1 MHQNDAND
9 TDDAPDRWF
18 LEPFTSRDVA
28 GVASSARADRAAVL
42 EAASQET
49 ALALARDAIARA
61 VRDGTIAA
69 RFNAFIAIEG
79 LERRA
84 RSTVV
89 SGSVKA
95 ADDAFDRAEID
106 DVAKELFLDV
116 QSGDEIKEMF
126 DDARRIRLFDETGK
140 LEDALELVKDFEKYA
155 RSEDSKVVR
164 AAVWCGAWSAIQ
176 NELFRRSEWIRVIEK
191 LFWTIHMLCLSHRIG
206 DIRACAAMQCG
217 ELATAAMLKLC
228 DLRVHEAYARD
239 MLRLSLDE
247 KYKVRHAV
255 SCSVSMCFVRRIDSG
270 LFTVREADAAL
281 LCAMFV
287 SAVGKRNPFAHIDY
301 VNKAHLT
308 KTMNEGCA
316 SVTHYALERMIQCML
331 NDQLWRTDDKDILG
345 RRLRACALIVEHVG
359 DRVAPFIDSI
369 IKMLLDTLTKS
380 FVRHDAE
387 YLMEM
392 LMIYAPST
400 RRTWVAPTMLHVK
413 CLFATPSSRI
423 VTLWVCESFLSRI
436 KQHGVTHVLNLDDVA
451 FISENLETTIIR
463 MDSCDV
469 LDRSSDVL
477 NVVQNIL
484 ASCLEILSKQNKA
497 SMTMPKFKRLEA
509 CVKIQIMYIHACGK
523 IPIDATGDML
533 MESCTPKDEVE
544 ASEIFRLIVDRN
556 VPLRSFRANTLTSFF
571 WLLTG
576 TQLVAEIS
584 KCVAQRID
592 PATCDGSLDSLLTV
606 KDFMIPFI
614 LYVRSRGDETL
625 TRADF
630 VTNVAPVLDSLLDW
644 MRWRPG
650 EMTAQLA
657 DIAATC
663 FAVESP
669 FEENSFSEPISYDE
683 IGEFVESLTDE
694 QSEESAL
701 QTFLTRW
708 LSLENRS
715 KRVIDVICSMSFE
728 KTSSV
733 FCRQKRDAMLHL
745 QKCACLAD
753 RQNALKFLERVAS
766 RYLKQVTTSP
776 STQVRVRS
784 LLALGK
790 TIAELM
796 RDFNDHPT
804 AKKFV
809 GDIFVFADD
818 ADEAVRVGACRVLG
832 ALQHCHSHCGAT
844 IVRGLLDSGAAKYF
858 IHKDAL
864 QCLEDPEVLEK
875 EFRNDARWATQR

>member
-1 MHQNDAND
+1 MPQNDAND
-9 TDDAPDRWF
+9 DDDAPDRWF
-18 LEPFTSRDVA
+18 LDPFTSRDVA
-28 GVASSARADRAAVL
+28 GVASSARAERAAVL
-42 EAASQET
+42 EAASKET
-49 ALALARDAIARA
+49 ALALARDAIVRA
-61 VRDGTIAA
+61 VLDGTIATLY
-69 RFNAFIAIEG
+69 NAFIIAMEALQQRERMAVLSG
-79 LERRA
+79 L
-84 RSTVV
+84 
-89 SGSVKA
+89 VKA

-106 DVAKELFLDV
+106 DVTKELFLDT
-116 QSGDEIKEMF
+116 QIEDEMKEMF
-126 DDARRIRLFDETGK
+126 DIARRIQFFDETGK
-140 LEDALELVKDFEKYA
+140 LEGALELVKDFEKYA
-155 RSEDSKVVR
+155 RSEDSKVV
-164 AAVWCGAWSAIQ
+164 AVAVWCGAWSAIQ
-176 NELFRRSEWIRVIEK
+176 NELFRRSEWIRVLEK
-191 LFWTIHMLCLSHRIG
+191 LFWTIHTLCLSHRFSK
-206 DIRACAAMQCG
+206 IRACAAIQCG

-247 KYKVRHAV
+247 KCTVRHAV
-255 SCSVSMCFVRRIDSG
+255 SCSVSMCFVRRIYSG

-308 KTMNEGCA
+308 KTMNEGFA
-316 SVTHYALERMIQCML
+316 SVTHYTLERMIQCML

-359 DRVAPFIDSI
+359 DRVAPFVDSI

-380 FVRHDAE
+380 LVWRDAE
-387 YLMEM
+387 YLMEI
-392 LMIYAPST
+392 LMIHAPST
-400 RRTWVAPTMLHVK
+400 RRTWVEPTMLHVNSE
-413 CLFATPSSRI
+413 F
-423 VTLWVCESFLSRI
+423 TLHMVALCVCEKFLSRR
-436 KQHGVTHVLNLDDVA
+436 KQHGVTHALNLDDVA
-451 FISENLETTIIR
+451 FISESLEKTMFR
-463 MDSCDV
+463 LDSCDK
-469 LDRSSDVL
+469 LDDSSGVL
-477 NVVQNIL
+477 NCVESIL
-484 ASCLEILSKQNKA
+484 ASCLEILRQQNKA
-497 SMTMPKFKRLEA
+497 SMATRKFKKLEA
-509 CVKIQIMYIHACGK
+509 CVKIQTMYFCVCGMSS
-523 IPIDATGDML
+523 IDVTGEML
-533 MESCTPKDEVE
+533 MACTPKDEVE

-556 VPLRSFRANTLTSFF
+556 VPLRSFRANTLTALFR
-571 WLLTG
+571 LLRG

-584 KCVAQRID
+584 ECLAQQIY
-592 PATCDGSLDSLLTV
+592 PATCDASLDSLLTV
-606 KDFMIPFI
+606 KDFMVPFI
-614 LYVRSRGDETL
+614 LYLRSRGDETL
-625 TRADF
+625 NKADF
-630 VTNVAPVLDSLLDW
+630 VTNIAPVLDALLDW

-663 FAVESP
+663 FAVQ
-669 FEENSFSEPISYDE
+669 NSLSEPISYNDE

-753 RQNALKFLERVAS
+753 RQNAVKFLERVAS
-766 RYLKQVTTSP
+766 RYLEQVSTSS

-790 TIAELM
+790 TIAQLI

-804 AKKFV
+804 AKRFV

-818 ADEAVRVGACRVLG
+818 ADKAVRVGACRVLG
-832 ALQHCHSHCGAT
+832 ALQHCHSQVAT
-844 IVRGLLDSGAAKYF
+844 IVRGLLDSADTKFF

-864 QCLEDPEVLEK
+864 QCLEHPEALEK
-875 EFRNDARWATQR
+875 EFGNDAR